1 MWEEIIM
8 KKTYKELEFEVEKFT
23 ISDILTTSQGIPD
36 TPLDDEGNSADNAIY

>member
-1 MWEEIIM
+1 M

-36 TPLDDEGNSADNAIY
+36 TPLDDEVNSGDSTIY